1 MKITELKIRMH
12 ANWDE
17 IYLTQVGHISR
28 VNQG

>member
-1 MKITELKIRMH
+1 MKITLKIRMH

-17 IYLTQVGHISR
+17 ICLTQVGHISR